1 MLPVQALPLH
11 AVGRQN
17 FSCSE
22 PLAQSDYSHAGRA
35 AAIDWSKCVC
45 SQGLRPCACGLINF
59 ATAAPARNVG
69 LGRA

>member
-22 PLAQSDYSHAGRA
+22 PLAQSDYRYSVSHAWRA

-45 SQGLRPCACGLINF
+45 S
-59 ATAAPARNVG
+59 
-69 LGRA
+69 

>member
-11 AVGRQN
+11 AVGMQN

-35 AAIDWSKCVC
+35 AAIHWSKCVC
-45 SQGLRPCACGLINF
+45 S
-59 ATAAPARNVG
+59 
-69 LGRA
+69 

>member
-22 PLAQSDYSHAGRA
+22 PLAQSDYRYSVMPGELPPLIGANAYA
-35 AAIDWSKCVC
+35 ARGC
-45 SQGLRPCACGLINF
+45 
-59 ATAAPARNVG
+59 APAPV
-69 LGRA
+69 A